1 MSDFQVAIICL
12 SVVLVAILVLVGYA
26 IHIGNK

>member
-12 SVVLVAILVLVGYA
+12 SVVLVAILALVGYA